1 MTADDGSRP
10 LLPAPVRS
18 ASGAQAQGKTGKKGM
33 SETDFEAW
41 RQSLKG
47 RDILRANVW
56 ETLDSGARRSGREQ
70 ADLLMQTLKRFREG
84 KEA

>member
-1 MTADDGSRP
+1 MTAETPRP
-10 LLPAPVRS
+10 LLPALVANEAGPRP
-18 ASGAQAQGKTGKKGM
+18 QGKTGKKGM

-70 ADLLMQTLKRFREG
+70 ADLLMQTLKRFRES